1 MGSFGAESPLIAGRY
16 RLDFRLGRGGMGTV
30 WRATDELLRRHV
42 AVKEVHVGEGLP
54 ESDARSQRERTLREA
69 RTLAQ
74 LRHPSVVVVH
84 DVVEEDER
92 PWIVMELIVGQS
104 LADRIAAEGPV
115 PPREAARIGIAL
127 LGALREAHRHG
138 VLHRDLKP
146 ANVVLEAA
154 AGRVV
159 LTDFGVARM
168 DGGTTITESGTFVGS
183 PEYTAPERMAG
194 TGAGPE
200 SDLWSL
206 GVLLCEALSGRTP
219 FHQDSLGGVLHAVM
233 AGDIRPP
240 EAAGPLLPAVLG
252 LLERDPA
259 RRMVAAEAEAL
270 LTEYLRTGRMPEV
283 PRFARAEGGR
293 RAGAGGGAGAE
304 AAARAGYAGPP
315 PDGVRPGDGHPGGP
329 PLGPLLPP
337 RGSRHRGRTALAA
350 ALMVA
355 AAGGTGVAALAML
368 VNGETPLDERPT
380 STSRPDGTADGD
392 GDGDGEG
399 DGGGSGGPARPTAT
413 PSASR
418 TSPSPG
424 PSGSGPSASGP
435 SASGRPTAGPSG
447 FGRRPGRGPSASAS
461 ASPSAAP
468 SAPSR
473 LSGVSGVSGLSEA
486 SRAPGASDGT
496 GPVPVGGRLAAEAAS
511 RSAPASERSLPE
523 TSVPPLAGRLP
534 AGAGPGPAAVD
545 GDGAPERLRADEEA
559 AAGREREHPRA
570 PW

>member
-54 ESDARSQRERTLREA
+54 GSDVRSQRERTLREA
-69 RTLAQ
+69 RTVAQ

-92 PWIVMELIVGQS
+92 PWIVMELIVGQT
-104 LADRIAAEGPV
+104 LADRIAAEGSV
-115 PPREAARIGIAL
+115 PPREAARIGLAL

-146 ANVVLEAA
+146 ANVLLEAP

-168 DGGTTITESGTFVGS
+168 DGGSTITESGTFVGS

-206 GVLLCEALSGRTP
+206 GVLLCAALSGRTP

-240 EAAGPLLPAVLG
+240 EAARPLLPAILG

-259 RRMVAAEAEAL
+259 RRMGGAEAEEL

-293 RAGAGGGAGAE
+293 AGTGGGAGAD
-304 AAARAGYAGPP
+304 AAGRAGYAGPP
-315 PDGVRPGDGHPGGP
+315 PDAVRPGDGHPVGP
-329 PLGPLLPP
+329 PPGPLLPP

-355 AAGGTGVAALAML
+355 AAGGTGVAAVAML
-368 VNGETPLDERPT
+368 VNGDTPLDERPT
-380 STSRPDGTADGD
+380 STSRPDGTTDD
-392 GDGDGEG
+392 DG
-399 DGGGSGGPARPTAT
+399 DGGGGGGGGSRGPTRPTAT

-418 TSPSPG
+418 SSARPG
-424 PSGSGPSASGP
+424 PSGSGPSTSGSLP
-435 SASGRPTAGPSG
+435 PGPSG
-447 FGRRPGRGPSASAS
+447 TGRAGRSAPPSAVSR
-461 ASPSAAP
+461 AP
-468 SAPSR
+468 DR
-473 LSGVSGVSGLSEA
+473 LSGP
-486 SRAPGASDGT
+486 PGAPEPAPAAGA
-496 GPVPVGGRLAAEAAS
+496 PAAEA
-511 RSAPASERSLPE
+511 PLPSVPE
-523 TSVPPLAGRLP
+523 VTVPPLTGRLP
-534 AGAGPGPAAVD
+534 AASGAGEAGTG

-559 AAGREREHPRA
+559 AAGCEREHPRA

>member
-1 MGSFGAESPLIAGRY
+1 MGIMGSFGAESPLIAGRY

-30 WRATDELLRRHV
+30 WRATDELLQRHV
-42 AVKEVHVGEGLP
+42 AVKEIHVGEGLP

-69 RTLAQ
+69 RTVAQ
-74 LRHPSVVVVH
+74 VRHPSVVVVH

-92 PWIVMELIVGQS
+92 PWIVMELIVGRT
-104 LADRIAAEGPV
+104 LADRIAAEGSV
-115 PPREAARIGIAL
+115 PPREAARIGLAL

-146 ANVVLEAA
+146 ANVLLEAP

-206 GVLLCEALSGRTP
+206 GVLLCAALSGRTP
-219 FHQDSLGGVLHAVM
+219 FQQDSLGGVLHAVM

-240 EAAGPLLPAVLG
+240 EAARPLLPAILG

-259 RRMVAAEAEAL
+259 RRMGAAEAEGL

-293 RAGAGGGAGAE
+293 DGAVGGAGAD
-304 AAARAGYAGPP
+304 AAAAAGYAGPP
-315 PDGVRPGDGHPGGP
+315 PDAVRPGDGLPGGP
-329 PLGPLLPP
+329 PLSPLLPP
-337 RGSRHRGRTALAA
+337 RWSRHRGRTALAA

-355 AAGGTGVAALAML
+355 AAGGTGVAAVAML
-368 VNGETPLDERPT
+368 VNGETPLDDRPT
-380 STSRPDGTADGD
+380 STSRPDGT
-392 GDGDGEG
+392 GDGEG
-399 DGGGSGGPARPTAT
+399 SGSGGPASPTAT

-418 TSPSPG
+418 SSASPG
-424 PSGSGPSASGP
+424 PSGSGPSS
-435 SASGRPTAGPSG
+435 SAPPGPSG
-447 FGRRPGRGPSASAS
+447 SGTAGRGPSGSAS
-461 ASPSAAP
+461 SAAGP
-468 SAPSR
+468 SVPGR
-473 LSGVSGVSGLSEA
+473 LSGVD
-486 SRAPGASDGT
+486 GASAPAPPAG
-496 GPVPVGGRLAAEAAS
+496 GPAAGAPLP
-511 RSAPASERSLPE
+511 SAPASARSLPE
-523 TSVPPLAGRLP
+523 VPVPPLTGRLP
-534 AGAGPGPAAVD
+534 ATEGTGTAAD
-545 GDGAPERLRADEEA
+545 GGGDGAPERLRADEEA